1 MMAVQGLIQYA
12 SAPALAAAL
21 AAAAMLTAAPVQ
33 AEEASRWLDSNG
45 QASVSAVRAQRWVKP
60 EIKGK
65 LVERG
70 QGVYVQIQD
79 ADEQKDGHCVMDVPP
94 VRENRFTGTKEY
106 RVRKAVNICE

>member
-1 MMAVQGLIQYA
+1 MTVQGLIIR
-12 SAPALAAAL
+12 SVPALATATALAVAAL
-21 AAAAMLTAAPVQ
+21 TASPLR

-79 ADEQKDGHCVMDVPP
+79 ADEQKDRHCVMDVPP